1 MLQHCSTYRMR
12 YYFDKWNHQKECEK
26 LADVVNVS
34 FVFYFIK
41 FQTEGDVVL
50 RRNEYRRNAR
60 ALKEFLIN
68 QGYPAEKIEKYVQE
82 KTEK

>member
-1 MLQHCSTYRMR
+1 MR

-41 FQTEGDVVL
+41 V
-50 RRNEYRRNAR
+50 
-60 ALKEFLIN
+60 
-68 QGYPAEKIEKYVQE
+68 
-82 KTEK
+82 